1 MDIFSTPSCTP
12 VSLEIHFHS
21 ELVSQMNKNY
31 FLTLQKRYL
40 EVPLQPVLITN
51 INTIAKYLYLIPL
64 TLQIRNISDNSNKV
78 AI

>member
-31 FLTLQKRYL
+31 FLTLQKWYL

>member
-1 MDIFSTPSCTP
+1 MDIFSMPSCTP

-31 FLTLQKRYL
+31 FLTLQKWYL

>member
-21 ELVSQMNKNY
+21 ELVSQMNNNY
-31 FLTLQKRYL
+31 FLTLQKWYL